1 MDWKEIDDNITLDE
15 YYTSDG
21 YHDSFKLLRDH
32 DPVHWTDNSY
42 GRPLWHVTRHADIIQ
57 VQTDA
62 ETFSSKYG
70 GNLPPDPVAFLAMDH
85 HALGFDAIPT
95 FVDAPSHLTYR
106 RPFNKHFTVHVINK
120 MVSTIDRITGDI
132 VAEVAPRGSCDLVDE
147 VAGQLPLRLIL
158 DLMAIPQ
165 QDWPLMDRL
174 ANLIQ
179 GSTDP
184 EFRRPGESANESRFG
199 AFQELYEYLSP
210 LAAERRKNPGD
221 DLVSLIA
228 SMSTDGEP
236 WDMYYVGWWCWTM
249 VVGGLDTTR
258 NGFATGMH
266 AMLQNPEQA
275 DLVRAEPSLIDTAI
289 EEVLRWSNPSKHTLR
304 VATRDIELGG
314 KLIKKDDWVV
324 SWLVSG
330 NRDER
335 VFHHPTKFDVTRN
348 PNPHLTF
355 NAAASPHLCLGRNL
369 ARLEMKTL
377 VSAMINRFRNIEIA
391 GEVEW
396 LASNN
401 VTGPK
406 RLPVR
411 FDPFTA

>member
-1 MDWKEIDDNITLDE
+1 MDWQEIDKNITLDE
-15 YYTSDG
+15 FYTSDG
-21 YHDSFKLLRDH
+21 YHDAFKLLRDH

-42 GRPLWHVTRHADIIQ
+42 GRPLWHVTRHADIVR

-70 GNLPPDPVAFLAMDH
+70 GNLPPDPAAFLKMDH

-95 FVDAPSHLTYR
+95 FVDAPNHLIYR
-106 RPFNKHFTVHVINK
+106 RPFNKHFTPHTVLRLAA
-120 MVSTIDRITGDI
+120 TIEQITDDI
-132 VAEVAPRGSCDLVDE
+132 IAEVGPRGSCDLVQ
-147 VAGQLPLRLIL
+147 VAGELPLRLIL
-158 DLMAIPQ
+158 NMMDIPK
-165 QDWPLMDRL
+165 QDWGLMHRL
-174 ANLIQ
+174 ALVIQ

-184 EFRRPGESANESRFG
+184 EFRHRPGVSANESRFG

-221 DLVSLIA
+221 DLISMIA
-228 SMSTDGEP
+228 SMSTEGEP
-236 WDMYYVGWWCWTM
+236 WDMYYVGWWCWTF
-249 VVGGLDTTR
+249 VVGGLDTTQ
-258 NGFATGMH
+258 NGFSTGMH

-275 DLVRAEPSLIDTAI
+275 NLVRSDPALLDTAI
-289 EEVLRWSNPSKHTLR
+289 EEVLRWSSPSKHTLR
-304 VATRDIELGG
+304 VATRDVELCG
-314 KLIKKDDWVV
+314 KTIKKDDWVV

-335 VFHHPTKFDVTRN
+335 VFDNPMKFDVTRN

-355 NAAASPHLCLGRNL
+355 NAQTSPHLCLGRNL
-369 ARLEMKTL
+369 ARLEMRTL
-377 VSAMINRFRNIEIA
+377 VNALLNKFHNIELA

-396 LASNN
+396 LESNN

-406 RLPVR
+406 RLPVKY
-411 FDPFTA
+411 DPVVA

>member
-1 MDWKEIDDNITLDE
+1 MDWKYIDDNITLDE
-15 YYTSDG
+15 FYTSDR
-21 YHDSFKLLRDH
+21 YHECFKLLRDH
-32 DPVHWTDNSY
+32 DPVHRTENSY

-62 ETFSSKYG
+62 DSFSSKYG
-70 GNLPPDPVAFLAMDH
+70 GNLPPDPKAFLELDH
-85 HALGFDAIPT
+85 HAFGFDAIPT
-95 FVDAPSHLTYR
+95 FTDAPDHLTYR
-106 RPFNKHFTVHVINK
+106 RPFNKHFTVH
-120 MVSTIDRITGDI
+120 MVSKMIETVQRITDEI
-132 VAEVAPRGSCDLVDE
+132 VAEVGPRGSCDLVDE

-158 DLMAIPQ
+158 NMMAIPRE
-165 QDWPLMDRL
+165 DWPAMDRL
-174 ANLIQ
+174 ANLVM

-184 EFRRPGESANESRFG
+184 EYRRPGETASESKFA
-199 AFQELYEYLSP
+199 AFQELHEYLTP

-221 DLVSLIA
+221 DFVSLIA
-228 SMSTDGEP
+228 GMTTDGAP
-236 WDMYYVGWWCWTM
+236 WDMYHVSWWCWTM

-266 AMLQNPEQA
+266 AMLQNPGQA
-275 DLVRAEPSLIDTAI
+275 DLVRNDPALADSAI

-304 VATRDIELGG
+304 IATRDVELGG
-314 KLIKKDDWVV
+314 KTIRKDDWVV

-335 VFHHPTKFDVTRN
+335 VFQNPTEFDVTRN

-355 NAAASPHLCLGRNL
+355 NANTSPHLCLGRNL

-377 VSAMINRFRNIEIA
+377 VLAMLNKFKNIEIA

-411 FDPFTA
+411 FDPFTN